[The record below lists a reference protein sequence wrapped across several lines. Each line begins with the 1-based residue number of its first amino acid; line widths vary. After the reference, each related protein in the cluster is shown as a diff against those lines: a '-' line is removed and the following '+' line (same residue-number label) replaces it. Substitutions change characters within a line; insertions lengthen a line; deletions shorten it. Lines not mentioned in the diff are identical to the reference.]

1 MKINLKQQF
10 GRKNMAWILLFIA
23 GIFEIG
29 WAVGLKYTEGLTKL
43 YPSIFTIAAMLLSF
57 YFLAAAVKTIP
68 IGTGYA
74 VWTGIGAVGTTI
86 LGILLFDEPK
96 NIMRIL
102 CIFLIIIGIIGLKI
116 FSTQVETV

>member
-1 MKINLKQQF
+1 
-10 GRKNMAWILLFIA
+10 MAWILLFIA

>member
-102 CIFLIIIGIIGLKI
+102 CILLIIIGIIGLKI
-116 FSTQVETV
+116 FSANAETV

>member
-1 MKINLKQQF
+1 
-10 GRKNMAWILLFIA
+10 MAWILLFIA

-29 WAVGLKYTEGLTKL
+29 WAIGLKYTEGLTKL
-43 YPSIFTIAAMLLSF
+43 YPSIYTIAAMLLSF

-86 LGILLFDEPK
+86 LGIILFDEPK

-116 FSTQVETV
+116 FSAQSDTI

>member
-1 MKINLKQQF
+1 
-10 GRKNMAWILLFIA
+10 MAWILLFIA

-102 CIFLIIIGIIGLKI
+102 CILLIIIGIIGLKI
-116 FSTQVETV
+116 FSANAETV

>member
-1 MKINLKQQF
+1 
-10 GRKNMAWILLFIA
+10 MAWILLFIA

-74 VWTGIGAVGTTI
+74 V
-86 LGILLFDEPK
+86 
-96 NIMRIL
+96 
-102 CIFLIIIGIIGLKI
+102 
-116 FSTQVETV
+116 